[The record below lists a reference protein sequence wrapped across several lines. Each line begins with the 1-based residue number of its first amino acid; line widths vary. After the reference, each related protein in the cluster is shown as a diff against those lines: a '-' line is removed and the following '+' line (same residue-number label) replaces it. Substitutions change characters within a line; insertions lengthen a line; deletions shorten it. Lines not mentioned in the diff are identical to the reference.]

1 MITAGT
7 IFVVTMSVMM
17 VIGFVF
23 LVAFIYVLLYLS
35 KLPRMEQSPR
45 TIAEIDQML
54 APFFASNEIVPL
66 CERCGYLK
74 EKHCPPYPYICYLDV
89 ETNKLKALV

>member
-7 IFVVTMSVMM
+7 MFVVIMSVMM
-17 VIGFVF
+17 AIGFVL
-23 LVAFIYVLLYLS
+23 LVAFIYVVLYLS
-35 KLPRMEQSPR
+35 QHSRVGYTPSSMG
-45 TIAEIDQML
+45 EIDQML

-74 EKHCPPYPYICYLDV
+74 GKHCPPYPHICYLDV